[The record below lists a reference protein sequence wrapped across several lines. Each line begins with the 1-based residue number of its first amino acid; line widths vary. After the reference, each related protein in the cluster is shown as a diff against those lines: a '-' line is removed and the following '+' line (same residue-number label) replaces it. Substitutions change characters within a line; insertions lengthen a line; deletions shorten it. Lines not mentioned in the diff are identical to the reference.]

1 MNKTYIKSIFADM
14 KKTRGKVLSILI
26 MVALASLVVVGLL
39 LSGPSM
45 RKSLNNSLEEYGHP
59 DLIVRSTYG
68 LDYEDEV
75 LIKKEE
81 GIDKINFIHA
91 TDLTIADDIIRLK
104 EYNSDIPKAVITEG
118 ELPSKDNEII
128 LDENLKEKFSLGDEL
143 SFSYINDEQKD
154 DQKMARLK
162 YKLVGFYKSSDHF
175 MEDMKEISPLGKSEI
190 AGFAYVLPN
199 NFLSEKYHE
208 ANIVYEDL
216 KDLDKTSPSYI
227 KKINSKKDDLEY
239 RIKNRPALVLN
250 KIRKDADKEI
260 SDAEADLTNAEKKL
274 SDNEKKLI
282 ESKNDLDEGFRKYE
296 ENKRKFDQEISK
308 GESDLAK
315 AKNDLDKGREKLEAG
330 KREYQANL
338 GKYEGE
344 IKKAEEELGKK
355 QKELNLGLAQID
367 GPKKDMD
374 DAYKELNEKFEA
386 SFNKLEEAEASLV
399 IEENYINAK
408 KQELEEAKSQED
420 QNDSLIIEKINQ
432 LNEEIRTREA
442 SYEAAKIEYD
452 KNKKELDEKYSQ
464 AKFELDQKLGQLR
477 AKEDELNKAQA
488 QLDEANRQ
496 LANKKSS
503 GKAELDKAYETIKNK
518 EAEIN
523 KGQRDYEN
531 VLAELQRNKIEGQ
544 TKLGQAYDELI
555 DGQKKYLDGKKKFDE
570 EKAKATK
577 DIDKAK
583 KDIGESKESL
593 LTLQDPEYT
602 VESIFDNRGID
613 TYYQNS
619 LNMDRLSKVFPAF
632 FYLVAMLVTLTTMKR
647 YIEEQRTINGC
658 LKSLGY
664 TNRDIA
670 KRFYIYG
677 ISPTIIGALLGAVI
691 GRFVILKVIFRAYS
705 TGFKILSMDVI
716 NSLPALI
723 ISVLVSTFLIAFTV
737 HISSKETVREVPAN
751 LLKAKA
757 PDAGSKIFLERIKF
771 LWKRLSFMAKIT
783 SRNLFR
789 YKSRMFMTIF
799 GVGGCT
805 ALLFFGFAMIDA
817 IKDTSSIQQ
826 EEIQHYSAVSII
838 NTKAKKEDLTNY
850 KKLVDAYDN
859 ISVYNE
865 SASLE
870 RNEEKLDLS
879 IIVPENDGKLK
890 DYVSLR
896 DKYRNPIDLTT
907 KNIVIT
913 ENIANKLGIKKGDRL
928 KLEVDGENI
937 EITVGD
943 ISENYISDYMYISR
957 KYYDDNIGKDL
968 VYNSN
973 LIKADPG
980 EIKEKLDDNKAVNA
994 LINKTGAYESMDA
1007 LLANLNLVISVITL
1021 ISSALAIV
1029 VLYNITSINV
1039 GERKRELATIKVL
1052 GFYSKEVTSYIYREI
1067 FILTILGIVL
1077 GYFLGYAMF
1086 RYIIAIVAPEDIM
1099 IAYRTHILS
1108 YVIAGAITL
1117 VISLVILLFVH
1128 KDLKRIDM
1136 AEAMSSGE

>member
-14 KKTRGKVLSILI
+14 KKTKGKVLSIMI

-45 RKSLNNSLEEYGHP
+45 RKSLNNSLGEYKHP

-68 LDYEDEV
+68 LDFEDQA

-81 GIDKINFIHA
+81 GIDKINFIKA
-91 TDLTIADDIIRLK
+91 TDLRIGEDIIRLK
-104 EYNSDIPKAVITEG
+104 EYDSEIPKSVITEG
-118 ELPSKDNEII
+118 KIPSKDDEII
-128 LDENLKEKFSLGDEL
+128 LDENLKDKYKIGDEL

-154 DQKMARLK
+154 DQKMANLR
-162 YKLVGFYKSSDHF
+162 YKLVGFYKSSDYF

-190 AGFAYVLPN
+190 AGFAYALPN
-199 NFLSEKYHE
+199 NFLSDKYHE
-208 ANIVYEDL
+208 ANIVY
-216 KDLDKTSPSYI
+216 KDLLNLDRTSSAYI
-227 KKINSKKDDLEY
+227 EKINSKKDELTD
-239 RIKNRPALVLN
+239 RIKNRPDQVLN
-250 KIRKDADKEI
+250 KIRKDADDEI
-260 SDAEADLTNAEKKL
+260 TDAEKDITNAEEKL

-282 ESKNDLDEGFRKYE
+282 ESKNDLDEGFRKYDA
-296 ENKRKFDQEISK
+296 NKSEFNQEIAK
-308 GESDLAK
+308 GEKDLAK
-315 AKNDLDKGREKLEAG
+315 AKNDLNQGRERLEVG
-330 KREYQANL
+330 KREYQASL
-338 GKYEGE
+338 ETYENE
-344 IKKAEEELGKK
+344 ITKAEEELDKK
-355 QKELNLGLAQID
+355 RKDLNLGLAQID
-367 GPKKDMD
+367 GPKKEMD
-374 DAYKELNEKFEA
+374 KAYEELNEKFES
-386 SFNKLEEAEASLV
+386 SFNKLEEAEASL
-399 IEENYINAK
+399 ILEENYINSK
-408 KQELEEAKSQED
+408 KQELEEAESLKD
-420 QNDSLIIEKINQ
+420 QKDPELIEKIKQ
-432 LNEEIRTREA
+432 LKEEIQTSEA
-442 SYEAAKIEYD
+442 SYEAGRIEYD
-452 KNKKELDEKYSQ
+452 KNKQELDEKYSQ
-464 AKFELDQKLGQLR
+464 AKFELDQKLGSLR

-503 GKAELDKAYETIKNK
+503 GKAELDKAYASIKNS
-518 EAEIN
+518 ENELN
-523 KGQRDYEN
+523 QGQRDYEN
-531 VLAELQRNKIEGQ
+531 GLAELRRNKLEGKN
-544 TKLGQAYDELI
+544 KLAQAYDELI
-555 DGQKKYLDGKKKFDE
+555 DGQKKYRDAKEKFDE
-570 EKAKATK
+570 EKAKASK

-583 KDIGESKESL
+583 KDIGDSKESL
-593 LTLQDPEYT
+593 LTLQDPEYS

-664 TNRDIA
+664 TNTDIA

-691 GRFVILKVIFRAYS
+691 GRFVILKVIFTAYS
-705 TGFKILSMDVI
+705 TGFKVLSMEVI
-716 NSLPALI
+716 NSFPALL

-737 HISSKETVREVPAN
+737 FISSKETVKEVPAN

-817 IKDTSSIQQ
+817 IKDTSRIQQ
-826 EEIQHYSAVSII
+826 EEIQHYSLVSMI
-838 NTKAKKEDLTNY
+838 NTKAKKEELVNY
-850 KKLVDAYDN
+850 KKLVANYDN
-859 ISVYNE
+859 INVYNE
-865 SASLE
+865 SASLQ
-870 RNEEKLDLS
+870 RNGEKLDLS
-879 IIVPENDGKLK
+879 IIVPENDEKLK
-890 DYVSLR
+890 DFVSLR
-896 DKYRNPIDLTT
+896 DKHRNPIDLTSR
-907 KNIVIT
+907 NVVIT
-913 ENIANKLGIKKGDRL
+913 ENIAKKLGIKKGDRL
-928 KLEVDGENI
+928 KFEIGGENTEVI
-937 EITVGD
+937 LGD

-957 KYYDDNIGKDL
+957 KYYIDNIGKDL

-973 LIKADPG
+973 LIKADPR
-980 EIKEKLDDNKAVNA
+980 EIKDKIDDNKAVNA

-1067 FILTILGIVL
+1067 FILTILGIVV
-1077 GYFLGYAMF
+1077 GFFLGYAMF
-1086 RYIIAIVAPEDIM
+1086 RYIIGVVAPEDIM
-1099 IAYRTHILS
+1099 IAYRTHIIS
-1108 YVIAGAITL
+1108 YLISAAITL
-1117 VISLVILLFVH
+1117 VISLVILIFVH

>member
-14 KKTRGKVLSILI
+14 KKTRGKVLSIMI

-45 RKSLNNSLEEYGHP
+45 RKSLNISLREYKHP

-68 LDYEDEV
+68 LDFEDQA
-75 LIKKEE
+75 LIRKEE
-81 GIDKINFIHA
+81 GIDKINFIKA
-91 TDLTIADDIIRLK
+91 TDLTIGEDIIRLK
-104 EYNSDIPKAVITEG
+104 EYNSEIPKSVITEG
-118 ELPSKDNEII
+118 KIPSKDDEII
-128 LDENLKEKFSLGDEL
+128 LDENLNEKFSIGDEL

-199 NFLSEKYHE
+199 NFLSDKYHE
-208 ANIVYEDL
+208 ANIVYKDL
-216 KDLDKTSPSYI
+216 LTLDKTSSSYV
-227 KKINSKKDDLEY
+227 KKINSRKDNLEY
-239 RIKNRPALVLN
+239 RIKNRPSQVLN

-260 SDAEADLTNAEKKL
+260 SDSEDDLIDAEKKL
-274 SDNEKKLI
+274 SDTEKKLI
-282 ESKNDLDEGFRKYE
+282 ESKHDRDEGFRKYE
-296 ENKRKFDQEISK
+296 ANKSKFNQEIAK
-308 GESDLAK
+308 GEKDLAK
-315 AKNDLDKGREKLEAG
+315 AKNDLDQGREKLEAG
-330 KREYQANL
+330 RREYQANL
-338 GKYEGE
+338 ETYENE
-344 IKKAEEELGKK
+344 ITKAEEELDKK
-355 QKELNLGLAQID
+355 QKELNIGLAQID
-367 GPKKDMD
+367 GPKKEMD
-374 DAYKELNEKFEA
+374 KAYEELNEKFES
-386 SFNKLEEAEASLV
+386 SFNKLEEAEASL
-399 IEENYINAK
+399 ILEENYINAK
-408 KQELEEAKSQED
+408 KVDLEEAKSLED
-420 QNDSLIIEKINQ
+420 QTNPDIIEKINQ
-432 LNEEIRTREA
+432 LNEEIQTSQA
-442 SYEAAKIEYD
+442 SYEAGKAEYD

-464 AKFELDQKLGQLR
+464 AKFELDQKLGELR
-477 AKEDELNKAQA
+477 AKEDELNRAQV
-488 QLDEANRQ
+488 QLDEANKK

-503 GKAELDKAYETIKNK
+503 GKAELDKAYASIKNS
-518 EAEIN
+518 ESELN
-523 KGQRDYEN
+523 QGQRDYEN
-531 VLAELQRNKIEGQ
+531 GLAEIDRNKEEGKN
-544 TKLGQAYDELI
+544 KLLQAYDELI
-555 DGQKKYLDGKKKFDE
+555 DGQKKYQDAKKKFDE
-570 EKAKATK
+570 EKAKASK

-583 KDIGESKESL
+583 KDIGDSKESL

-677 ISPTIIGALLGAVI
+677 ISPTIIGALLGAAI
-691 GRFVILKVIFRAYS
+691 GRFIILKVIFTAYS
-705 TGFKILSMDVI
+705 TGFKVLGMDVI
-716 NSLPALI
+716 NSFPALL

-737 HISSKETVREVPAN
+737 FISSKETVREVPAN

-757 PDAGSKIFLERIKF
+757 PDSGSKIFLERIKF

-805 ALLFFGFAMIDA
+805 ALLFFGFAMIDS
-817 IKDTSSIQQ
+817 IKDTSNIQQ
-826 EEIQHYSAVSII
+826 EEIQHYSLVSMI
-838 NTKAKKEDLTNY
+838 NTKAKKEDLDSYNQ
-850 KKLVDAYDN
+850 LIESYDN
-859 ISVYNE
+859 IDVYNE
-865 SASLE
+865 KASLE
-870 RNEEKLDLS
+870 KNREKLDLS
-879 IIVPENDGKLK
+879 IIVPENDEKLK
-890 DYVSLR
+890 NFVSLR
-896 DKYRNPIDLTT
+896 DRKRNPIDLT
-907 KNIVIT
+907 KENIVIT
-913 ENIANKLGIKKGDRL
+913 ENIANKLGIKKGD
-928 KLEVDGENI
+928 KLRVEIDGENT
-937 EITVGD
+937 EVMVGD

-957 KYYDDNIGKDL
+957 KYYNDNIGKDL

-973 LIKADPG
+973 LIKEDPG
-980 EIKEKLDDNKAVNA
+980 EIKDKIDDNKAVNA

-1007 LLANLNLVISVITL
+1007 LLANLNLVISVITV

-1067 FILTILGIVL
+1067 FILTILGIVV
-1077 GYFLGYAMF
+1077 GFFLGYAMF

-1099 IAYRTHILS
+1099 IAYRTHIIS
-1108 YVIAGAITL
+1108 YIIAAAITL

-1128 KDLKRIDM
+1128 KDLKKIDM

>member
-14 KKTRGKVLSILI
+14 KKTRGKVLSIMI

-45 RKSLNNSLEEYGHP
+45 RKSLNNSLNEYEHP

-68 LDYEDEV
+68 LDYEDEA
-75 LIKKEE
+75 LIRKDE
-81 GIDKINFIHA
+81 GIDKINFIKA
-91 TDLTIADDIIRLK
+91 TDLKIGEDIIRLK
-104 EYNSDIPKAVITEG
+104 EYKTGISKSVITEG
-118 ELPSKDNEII
+118 KIPSKDDEII
-128 LDENLKEKFSLGDEL
+128 LDENLKDKYNIGDEL

-154 DQKMARLK
+154 DQKMANLT

-199 NFLSEKYHE
+199 NFLSDKYHE
-208 ANIVYEDL
+208 ANIVY
-216 KDLDKTSPSYI
+216 KDLLTLDKMSSSYI
-227 KKINSKKDDLEY
+227 KKINSKKDDLTD
-239 RIKNRPALVLN
+239 RIKNRPDQVLN
-250 KIRKDADKEI
+250 KIKKDADKEI
-260 SDAEADLTNAEKKL
+260 LDAEADLTDAEKKL

-282 ESKNDLDEGFRKYE
+282 KSKNDLDEGFRKYE
-296 ENKRKFDQEISK
+296 ANKSEFNEEIAN
-308 GESDLAK
+308 GESELAK
-315 AKNDLDKGREKLEAG
+315 AKNDLDQGREKLEAG

-338 GKYEGE
+338 TKYENE
-344 IKKAEEELGKK
+344 IKNAEEELDKK
-355 QKELNLGLAQID
+355 QKNLNLGLAQID
-367 GPKKDMD
+367 GPKKEIEK
-374 DAYKELNEKFEA
+374 AYEELNEKFES
-386 SFNKLEEAEASLV
+386 SFNKLEEAEASL
-399 IEENYINAK
+399 ILEENYINAK
-408 KQELEEAKSQED
+408 KQELEEAKRLKD
-420 QNDSLIIEKINQ
+420 QNDPDLIEKINQ
-432 LNEEIRTREA
+432 LNEEIQTSQA
-442 SYEAAKIEYD
+442 SYEAGKAEYD

-464 AKFELDQKLGQLR
+464 AKFELDQKLGELR
-477 AKEDELNKAQA
+477 AKEEELNKAQA
-488 QLDEANRQ
+488 QLDEANKK
-496 LANKKSS
+496 LANKKSL
-503 GKAELDKAYETIKNK
+503 GKAELDRAYASIKNS
-518 EAEIN
+518 EGELN
-523 KGQRDYEN
+523 QGQRDYEN
-531 VLAELQRNKIEGQ
+531 GLAELRRNKEEGKN
-544 TKLGQAYDELI
+544 KLAQAYDELI
-555 DGQKKYLDGKKKFDE
+555 DGQNKYQDAKEKFDE
-570 EKAKATK
+570 EKTKARK

-583 KDIGESKESL
+583 KDIGDSKESL
-593 LTLQDPEYT
+593 LTLQDPEYS
-602 VESIFDNRGID
+602 VESIFDNRGIN

-691 GRFVILKVIFRAYS
+691 GRFVILKVIFTAYS
-705 TGFKILSMDVI
+705 TGFKILSMEVI
-716 NSLPALI
+716 NSLPALL

-737 HISSKETVREVPAN
+737 FISSRETVKEVPAN

-805 ALLFFGFAMIDA
+805 ALLFFGFAMIEA

-826 EEIQHYSAVSII
+826 EEIQHYSVISMV
-838 NTKAKKEDLTNY
+838 NTKAKEEDLDNY
-850 KKLVDAYDN
+850 KKLVANFDN
-859 ISVYNE
+859 INVYNE
-865 SASLE
+865 SANLE
-870 RNEEKLDLS
+870 KNGKKRDLS
-879 IIVPENDGKLK
+879 IIVPENDEKLK
-890 DYVSLR
+890 DFVSLR
-896 DKYRNPIDLTT
+896 DKHRNPINLTS

-913 ENIANKLGIKKGDRL
+913 ENIAKNLGIKNGDRL
-928 KLEVDGENI
+928 KFEIDGENT
-937 EITVGD
+937 EVTVGD

-957 KYYDDNIGKDL
+957 KYYDDNIGKNL

-973 LIKADPG
+973 LIKSDPG
-980 EIKEKLDDNKAVNA
+980 EIKDKLNDNKAVNV

-1052 GFYSKEVTSYIYREI
+1052 GFYAKEVTSYIYREI
-1067 FILTILGIVL
+1067 FILTILGIVV
-1077 GYFLGYAMF
+1077 GFFLGYAMF
-1086 RYIIAIVAPEDIM
+1086 RYIIGIVAPEDIM
-1099 IAYRTHILS
+1099 IAYRTHIIS
-1108 YVIAGAITL
+1108 YVIAAAITL

>member
-14 KKTRGKVLSILI
+14 KKTRGKVLSIKI

-45 RKSLNNSLEEYGHP
+45 RKSLNNSLEEYKHP

-68 LDYEDEV
+68 LDYEDET
-75 LIKKEE
+75 LFRKEE
-81 GIDKINFIHA
+81 GIDKINFIKA
-91 TDLTIADDIIRLK
+91 TDLKISDDIIRLK
-104 EYNSDIPKAVITEG
+104 EYNSEIPKSVITEG
-118 ELPSKDNEII
+118 KFPSKDDEII
-128 LDENLKEKFSLGDEL
+128 LDENLKEKFNIGDEL

-199 NFLSEKYHE
+199 NFLSDKYHE
-208 ANIVYEDL
+208 ANIVYKDL
-216 KDLDKTSPSYI
+216 LTLDKTSSTYI
-227 KKINSKKDDLEY
+227 KKINGKKSDLEY
-239 RIKNRPALVLN
+239 RIKNRPDQVLN
-250 KIRKDADKEI
+250 KIKKDADKEI
-260 SDAEADLTNAEKKL
+260 SDAEADLTDAEKKL
-274 SDNEKKLI
+274 SDNEKKLN
-282 ESKNDLDEGFRKYE
+282 ESKIDLDEGFRKYE
-296 ENKRKFDQEISK
+296 ANKNEFNQEIAN
-308 GESDLAK
+308 GESELAK
-315 AKNDLDKGREKLEAG
+315 AKNDLDQGREKLEVG
-330 KREYQANL
+330 KREYQVNL
-338 GKYEGE
+338 EKYESE
-344 IKKAEEELGKK
+344 IKKAEEELDNK
-355 QKELNLGLAQID
+355 QKDLNLGLVQID
-367 GPKKDMD
+367 GPKKELDK
-374 DAYKELNEKFEA
+374 AYEELNGKFEA
-386 SFNKLEEAEASLV
+386 SFNKLEEAEASL
-399 IEENYINAK
+399 ILEENYINAK

-420 QNDSLIIEKINQ
+420 QNDSHIIEKIKQ
-432 LNEEIRTREA
+432 LNEEIQTREA
-442 SYEAAKIEYD
+442 SYETSKIEYD
-452 KNKKELDEKYSQ
+452 KNKKELDEKYRQ
-464 AKFELDQKLGQLR
+464 AKFDLDQKLGGLR
-477 AKEDELNKAQA
+477 AKEEELNKAQA
-488 QLDEANRQ
+488 QLDEAKRQ
-496 LANKKSS
+496 LASKKSS
-503 GKAELDKAYETIKNK
+503 GKTELDKANEAIKNN
-518 EAEIN
+518 EEVLN
-523 KGQRDYEN
+523 SGQREYEN
-531 VLAELQRNKIEGQ
+531 GLAELQRNKEEGQ
-544 TKLGQAYDELI
+544 TKLAQAYEELI
-555 DGQKKYLDGKKKFDE
+555 DGQKKYQDGKKKFDE
-570 EKAKATK
+570 EKRKAIK

-583 KDIGESKESL
+583 KDIGDSKESL

-602 VESIFDNRGID
+602 VESIFDNKGID

-647 YIEEQRTINGC
+647 YIEEQRAINGC

-691 GRFVILKVIFRAYS
+691 GRFVILKVIFKAYS

-723 ISVLVSTFLIAFTV
+723 ISVLVSTFLIALTV
-737 HISSKETVREVPAN
+737 FISSKETVREVPAN

-789 YKSRMFMTIF
+789 YKSRMLMTIF

-826 EEIQHYSAVSII
+826 EEIQHYSAVSMVNI
-838 NTKAKKEDLTNY
+838 KAKKEDLANY
-850 KKLVDAYDN
+850 KKLIDNYDN

-870 RNEEKLDLS
+870 RNGEKRDLS
-879 IIVPENDGKLK
+879 IIVPENDEKLK
-890 DYVSLR
+890 DFVSLR
-896 DKYRNPIDLTT
+896 DKHRNPIDLTT
-907 KNIVIT
+907 KSVVVT
-913 ENIANKLGIKKGDRL
+913 ENIANKLGIKKGDKL
-928 KLEVDGENI
+928 KLEVDGEDI

-968 VYNSN
+968 VYNSD
-973 LIKADPG
+973 LIKGDSR
-980 EIKEKLDDNKAVNA
+980 EIKERLYENKAVNA
-994 LINKTGAYESMDA
+994 LVNKTRAYESMDA

-1052 GFYSKEVTSYIYREI
+1052 GFYSREVTSYIYREI
-1067 FILTILGIVL
+1067 FILTILGIVV
-1077 GYFLGYAMF
+1077 GFFLGYAMF
-1086 RYIIAIVAPEDIM
+1086 RYIISIVAPEDIM
-1099 IAYRTHILS
+1099 IAYRTHIIS
-1108 YVIAGAITL
+1108 YVIAAAITL